1 VSLKDLSLG
10 FALFAATAA
19 PAAAACVPSNLA
31 GSWSLRASTGTACA
45 ILADRK
51 GTISRSSCRY
61 KGYRGTLSGK
71 LTLAKSCD
79 VGGTL
84 TLKYPGQTEKLS
96 VRGRMDGAKSK
107 ISGSGSGPLT
117 GRFTFTA
124 VKG

>member
-1 VSLKDLSLG
+1 MSLKILSLG
-10 FALFAATAA
+10 VALAAATAA
-19 PAAAACVPSNLA
+19 PAFAGCAQGNLA
-31 GSWSLRASTGTACA
+31 GSWTLRASTGTACA
-45 ILADRK
+45 IVADRK
-51 GTISRSSCRY
+51 GTISRSSCSY

-79 VGGTL
+79 VSGTL